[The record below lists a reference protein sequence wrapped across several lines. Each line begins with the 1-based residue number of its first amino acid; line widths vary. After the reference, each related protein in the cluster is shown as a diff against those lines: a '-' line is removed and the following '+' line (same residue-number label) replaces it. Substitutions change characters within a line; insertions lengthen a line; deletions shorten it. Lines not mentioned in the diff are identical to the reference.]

1 MSKSDYEVFEKYL
14 EEGDF
19 TVLILKIPLDEIEDK
34 LAYFV
39 RDKGKISRS
48 FFEDYV
54 IATTVANINQLLH
67 HLNQQ
72 IEDPPD
78 LIKLREELMG
88 LIIEIN
94 PSFDPDNLIINRN
107 SVIKIKKKK
116 ELENGEKMLKDN
128 KYWELSYYE
137 DVNKSNESPKDESK
151 DQQLEAIDKKI
162 KDSRDKRNKK
172 SSGKIK
178 KIDELEF
185 ITHQVWWKRIGQYI
199 TVKQFNP
206 NDAESILKQ
215 RYFHN
220 RTSFET
226 FIVSVCVV
234 DFEELFS
241 RLDSMGIPARVAPP
255 ILMHELYQLC
265 YKTNNFLT
273 FTNAQELADDGAD
286 APPQP
291 EKFDGKSQR
300 WKRSGD
306 RMADYVK
313 QKQKKG
319 FKDVPKEDLLGLDDN
334 MKVFLIGQDEA
345 VDDMVEAIQRASV
358 GLKDPVKPIGSFLF
372 AGQTGVGKTLA
383 TKVLA
388 NELIKDKDNIVTI
401 DCSEY
406 SSDHEY
412 SKLIG
417 APSGYIGHEAGGVL
431 TNAVAKSPFSVVVF
445 DEVEKASYKVH
456 ELMLQILEEGRLTD
470 GKGRMVPF
478 NETIV
483 IMTSNVG
490 VKEMDAIGKTI
501 GFGDVA
507 KMTEEKKGQ
516 ALDSA
521 LKKKFKPEFLNRI
534 DSIVYFRSLNK
545 RDYMRIIDIE
555 LYKLNDNL
563 RSNKTGYENLEL
575 KFDKKIK
582 NLIYKEGIDEQYGA
596 RPLKRTIERS
606 VATPLAKKLL
616 SDAVDKKSV
625 VNATAVRGKVSF
637 KIEKKIDD
645 APFYMSG
652 EYKELEKGN
661 NKRIGK

>member
-1 MSKSDYEVFEKYL
+1 MSKSNYEVFEKYL
-14 EEGDF
+14 KEGDF
-19 TVLILKIPLDEIEDK
+19 TVLILKIPLNEVEDK

-78 LIKLREELMG
+78 LIKLREELMD

-116 ELENGEKMLKDN
+116 ELEDGEKMLKDN

-137 DVNKSNESPKDESK
+137 DVNKPSEDSNEKCKDEK
-151 DQQLEAIDKKI
+151 LAAIDKKI
-162 KDSRDKRNKK
+162 KDSDKKDKK

-185 ITHQVWWKRIGQYI
+185 ITHQVWWKRIGQYV

-226 FIVSVCVV
+226 FIVSVCIV

-265 YKTNNFLT
+265 YKTNSFLT
-273 FTNAQELADDGAD
+273 FTNAQELVDDGAD
-286 APPQP
+286 TPSQTD
-291 EKFDGKSQR
+291 KFDGRSQR
-300 WKRSGD
+300 WKKSGD

-319 FKDVPKEDLLGLDDN
+319 FKDVPKEDLLNLSDN
-334 MKVFLIGQDEA
+334 MKIFLIGQDKA
-345 VDDMVEAIQRASV
+345 VDNMVEAIQRASV

-431 TNAVAKSPFSVVVF
+431 TNAVAKNPFSVVVF

-456 ELMLQILEEGRLTD
+456 ELLLQILEEGRLTD
-470 GKGRMVPF
+470 GKGRTVPF
-478 NETIV
+478 SETIV

-490 VKEMDAIGKTI
+490 VKEINAIGKTI

-507 KMTEEKKGQ
+507 KMTEKKKGH

-521 LKKKFKPEFLNRI
+521 LRKKFKPEFLNRI
-534 DSIVYFRSLNK
+534 DSIVYFRSLDK
-545 RDYMRIIDIE
+545 KDYMRIIDIE
-555 LYKLNDNL
+555 LYKLNNNL
-563 RSNKTGYENLEL
+563 RHNKTGYENLEL

-582 NLIYKEGIDEQYGA
+582 NLIYKEGIDERYGA
-596 RPLKRTIERS
+596 RPLKRAIEKS

-616 SDAVDKKSV
+616 SDAVDKKSIVNTSV
-625 VNATAVRGKVSF
+625 VKNKVFF

-652 EYKELEKGN
+652 EYKELEKES